1 MKGRMPRMKLN
12 MEKRIM
18 TDGEGAE
25 IVDSVEEA
33 ISISSN
39 SNP

>member
-1 MKGRMPRMKLN
+1 MPRMRLN
-12 MEKRIM
+12 MEKRTM
-18 TDGEGAE
+18 LDEEEAE

-33 ISISSN
+33 IIISSN